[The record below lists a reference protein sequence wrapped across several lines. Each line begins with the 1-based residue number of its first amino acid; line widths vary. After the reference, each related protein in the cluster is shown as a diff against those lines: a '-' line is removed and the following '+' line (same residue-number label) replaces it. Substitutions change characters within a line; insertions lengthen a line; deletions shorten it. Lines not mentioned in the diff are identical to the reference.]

1 MSRGWDLATA
11 TLGSVA
17 RHGLGVYARGHRRA
31 PEELLELY
39 DMEGCSYCRKV
50 REALTTLDLDVRI
63 HPCPKGGERFRPRLL
78 ELGGKAQFPFLVDP
92 NTGRQ
97 MYESND
103 IVDYLFATYGHG
115 RPPLGMRSTLSSHLV
130 TGLRLRHGLRVRP
143 SRAPDEPLLL
153 YTFES
158 SPFCRLV
165 REWLSEHEIP
175 YVARNVG
182 KGEAVDALPGLR
194 KIFAPGTEAGT
205 ERRRRF
211 VERSGKMQVP
221 YLVDPNTERELFE
234 SEAIVA
240 YLEAEYGEG

>member
-1 MSRGWDLATA
+1 MMGRTFDVVTA
-11 TLGSVA
+11 TLGSVT
-17 RHGLGVYARGHRRA
+17 RHGLGVYAQGHRREPA
-31 PEELLELY
+31 ERLELY

-50 REALTTLDLDVRI
+50 REALTTLDLDVLI
-63 HPCPKGGERFRPRLL
+63 HPCPKGGQRFRPRLR
-78 ELGGKAQFPFLVDP
+78 ELGGKEQFPYLVDP

-115 RPPLGMRSTLSSHLV
+115 RAPIGMRFTLSSHLV
-130 TGLRLRHGLRVRP
+130 TGLRLRHGLRVEP
-143 SRAPDEPLLL
+143 SRAPEEPLLL

-165 REWLSEHEIP
+165 REWLTTHEIA

-194 KIFAPGTEAGT
+194 ELFAPGTPAGT
-205 ERRRRF
+205 ERRRLF
-211 VERSGKMQVP
+211 VARSGKMQVP
-221 YLVDPNTERELFE
+221 YLVDPNTGQELFE
-234 SEAIVA
+234 SQRILE
-240 YLEAEYGEG
+240 YLEGEYG